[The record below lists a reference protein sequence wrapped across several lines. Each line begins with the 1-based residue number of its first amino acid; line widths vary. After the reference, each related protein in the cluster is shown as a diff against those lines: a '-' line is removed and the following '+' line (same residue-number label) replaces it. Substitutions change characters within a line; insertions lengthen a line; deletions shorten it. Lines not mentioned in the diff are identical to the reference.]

1 MKIKL
6 LIIALIT
13 TMCLFAQTPQD
24 SIVKLDEIVVNGI
37 RSGKTTPVTEKTI
50 TRSEIQKTYQGYE
63 VSSIL
68 SNKTPNVTTSSDNGT
83 QFGYTYFRIRGI
95 DQTRINMTLNGVP
108 LNEPEDQ
115 GVFFSNYPN
124 FTDNIQSM
132 EVQRGVGTSSN
143 GVSSFAGSINFNS
156 PSGFDKETSI
166 KYTVGDFNTVRL
178 STTYSSGLNSKKM
191 ALYVNGSTYSTDG
204 YRYNSGGNGTSLFIS
219 GGYFGDKNKLKFTGF
234 TGNSK
239 NGMSWMAVSE
249 SDINNDQR
257 TNYNKDDGWDNFT
270 QTFTQLEYTN
280 KVSANSLL
288 SSSVFYNRLNGGY
301 DYLTPQFGGG
311 NRNLFL
317 ASNFY
322 GVVTN
327 LNYKGE
333 KLKVDFGIS
342 GNIYNREHSYTFLET
357 NKGFKNELSSYLKLN
372 RNVNKMVFSLDLQQ
386 RFVQFDYKGDVSL
399 SVQKWSF
406 FNPKIGFMYNFT
418 NKTNLYAT
426 VGKSNREPTR
436 TNMFSG
442 LDWLETFNDIK
453 PESVIDYE
461 FGLNHVS
468 DELSLQTNLFY
479 MDFTNEI
486 ALIGGVSPSGV
497 PLTSSVDNSFRT
509 GLEIDLKYK
518 VFKSF
523 SIIWNEAITY
533 SEINNNG
540 ETFEP
545 ILTPKLIR
553 NLGLSF
559 NKDKFFVELMSKTHS
574 ESYIDLENKNK
585 TPRFTIF
592 NANLGLNI
600 DKVLSVV
607 LSVNNITNV
616 KYYTNGNMVNPDF
629 SPATERHFFAN
640 PKRNMFITFKFTL

>member
-13 TMCLFAQTPQD
+13 SMCLFAQTPQD
-24 SIVKLDEIVVNGI
+24 SIKLDEIVVNGI

-63 VSSIL
+63 VSSTL

-156 PSGFDKETSI
+156 PSGFNKEVSV

-191 ALYVNGSTYSTDG
+191 ALYVNGSTYNTDG
-204 YRYNSGGNGTSLFIS
+204 YRYGSGGNGNSLFIS
-219 GGYFGDKNKLKFTGF
+219 GGYFGEKNKLKFTGF

-249 SDINNDQR
+249 SDINKDPR

-280 KVSANSLL
+280 KVSTNSLL
-288 SSSVFYNRLNGGY
+288 SSSIFYNRLNGGY

-317 ASNFY
+317 SSNFY
-322 GVVTN
+322 GIVTN

-357 NKGFKNELSSYLKLN
+357 NKGYKN
-372 RNVNKMVFSLDLQQ
+372 
-386 RFVQFDYKGDVSL
+386 
-399 SVQKWSF
+399 
-406 FNPKIGFMYNFT
+406 
-418 NKTNLYAT
+418 
-426 VGKSNREPTR
+426 
-436 TNMFSG
+436 
-442 LDWLETFNDIK
+442 
-453 PESVIDYE
+453 
-461 FGLNHVS
+461 
-468 DELSLQTNLFY
+468 
-479 MDFTNEI
+479 
-486 ALIGGVSPSGV
+486 
-497 PLTSSVDNSFRT
+497 
-509 GLEIDLKYK
+509 
-518 VFKSF
+518 
-523 SIIWNEAITY
+523 
-533 SEINNNG
+533 
-540 ETFEP
+540 
-545 ILTPKLIR
+545 
-553 NLGLSF
+553 
-559 NKDKFFVELMSKTHS
+559 
-574 ESYIDLENKNK
+574 
-585 TPRFTIF
+585 
-592 NANLGLNI
+592 
-600 DKVLSVV
+600 
-607 LSVNNITNV
+607 
-616 KYYTNGNMVNPDF
+616 
-629 SPATERHFFAN
+629 
-640 PKRNMFITFKFTL
+640 

>member
-63 VSSIL
+63 VSITL

-143 GVSSFAGSINFNS
+143 GVSSFAGSINFTS
-156 PSGFDKETSI
+156 PSGFDKETSV
-166 KYTVGDFNTVRL
+166 KYTVGDFSTVRL

-191 ALYVNGSTYSTDG
+191 ALYVNGSTYNTDG
-204 YRYNSGGNGTSLFIS
+204 YRYGSGGNGNSLFIS
-219 GGYFGDKNKLKFTGF
+219 GGYFGEKNKLKFTGF

-249 SDINNDQR
+249 SDINNDPR

-280 KVSANSLL
+280 KVSTNSLL

-301 DYLTPQFGGG
+301 DYLTTQFGGG

-386 RFVQFDYKGDVSL
+386 RFVQFDYKGDV
-399 SVQKWSF
+399 F
-406 FNPKIGFMYNFT
+406 
-418 NKTNLYAT
+418 
-426 VGKSNREPTR
+426 
-436 TNMFSG
+436 
-442 LDWLETFNDIK
+442 
-453 PESVIDYE
+453 
-461 FGLNHVS
+461 
-468 DELSLQTNLFY
+468 
-479 MDFTNEI
+479 
-486 ALIGGVSPSGV
+486 
-497 PLTSSVDNSFRT
+497 
-509 GLEIDLKYK
+509 
-518 VFKSF
+518 
-523 SIIWNEAITY
+523 
-533 SEINNNG
+533 
-540 ETFEP
+540 
-545 ILTPKLIR
+545 
-553 NLGLSF
+553 
-559 NKDKFFVELMSKTHS
+559 
-574 ESYIDLENKNK
+574 
-585 TPRFTIF
+585 
-592 NANLGLNI
+592 
-600 DKVLSVV
+600 
-607 LSVNNITNV
+607 
-616 KYYTNGNMVNPDF
+616 
-629 SPATERHFFAN
+629 
-640 PKRNMFITFKFTL
+640 